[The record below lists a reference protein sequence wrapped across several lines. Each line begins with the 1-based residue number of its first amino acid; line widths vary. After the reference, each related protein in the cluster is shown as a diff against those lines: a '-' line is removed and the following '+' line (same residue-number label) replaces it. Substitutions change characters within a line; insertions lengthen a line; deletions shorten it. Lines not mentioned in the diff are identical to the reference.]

1 MSFYTVG
8 LDRRT
13 FLSTMSSAALTYPL
27 SVHAQPAGRVRT
39 VGILGH
45 TSAKAFEQRLQE
57 LGWIE
62 GKNVKLERR
71 MSTDSQKLARFAS
84 ELSNIPVDVIFAGNA
99 PATRAAM
106 EATRAIPIV
115 TVSADP
121 VGAGFVASLARPGAN
136 VTGVAIM
143 DTELSGKRLE
153 ILTQALPTARRI
165 AFLVNPTNPSTSG
178 MRRATE
184 DSARVLGVKL
194 LLFDVSASQQLAST
208 MAVVVK
214 EHPDALIVS
223 GDPLFNSIQKELIA
237 AAARHHL
244 PAMWDWRFYVEGG
257 GLMSYG
263 P

>member
-1 MSFYTVG
+1 FLLHYPANAMRRYTAG
-8 LDRRT
+8 IDRRA
-13 FLSTMSSAALTYPL
+13 FLSAISGAALTYPL
-27 SVHAQPAGRVRT
+27 SVHAQPAGPVRT

-45 TSAKAFEQRLQE
+45 TSAQSFEQGLQA
-57 LGWIE
+57 LRWIQ
-62 GKNVKLERR
+62 GTNVRFERR
-71 MSTDSQKLARFAS
+71 LSTDSQKLARFAS

-106 EATRAIPIV
+106 EATRTIPIV

-121 VGAGFVASLARPGAN
+121 VGTGFVASLARPGAN

-143 DTELSGKRLE
+143 HTELSGKRLE

-208 MAVVVK
+208 MAAVVK
-214 EHPDALIVS
+214 
-223 GDPLFNSIQKELIA
+223 
-237 AAARHHL
+237 
-244 PAMWDWRFYVEGG
+244 
-257 GLMSYG
+257 
-263 P
+263 